1 MRLVAYKVGKD
12 LYPYRIGSRAEGR
25 IIDLQEAYR
34 QYLLAEQEADL
45 AMTVESLLPADPNA
59 FYSMGPHAM
68 KRAFRA
74 EAFALAEGLEEVQYR
89 AEEVKL
95 GPPVPKPGKI
105 VCVGLNYRDHI
116 EEMGR
121 ELPEYPVLF
130 GKFSNAVCAH
140 EQGVYHSKL
149 TEKLDYEGE
158 LAVIIGR
165 RAQEVPE
172 SEALDYIAG
181 YTVANDVSARDL
193 QRRTPQ
199 FLQGKTLDRSAP
211 MGPHLV
217 TADEIE
223 DVSSLSIRTFVNGEK
238 RQDSNTKHLIFPV
251 PHLVSFISGIMTL
264 EPGDVI
270 MTGTPNGVGFAMD
283 PPQFLKEGDVVEI
296 EIEGIG
302 QLRNTIIPKPSRP

>member
-1 MRLVAYKVGKD
+1 MKLVAYKVGKD
-12 LYPYRIGSRAEGR
+12 FNPYRIGSRVEGR
-25 IIDLQEAYR
+25 IIDLQESYR
-34 QYLLAEQEADL
+34 QFLLSEGEVDL

-59 FYSMGPHAM
+59 FYSMGTHAM

-74 EAFALAEGLEEVQYR
+74 ESFAIAEGLEKVQYR
-89 AEEVKL
+89 TEEISL
-95 GPPVPKPGKI
+95 GPPVPKPCKI
-105 VCVGLNYRDHI
+105 ICVGLNYKDHI

-121 ELPEYPVLF
+121 ELPNYPVLF

-140 EQGVYHSKL
+140 DQGVYHSKL

-158 LAVIIGR
+158 LAVVIGR
-165 RAQEVPE
+165 KAQEVTE
-172 SEALDYIAG
+172 DEAIDYIAG

-217 TADEIE
+217 TAEEIE
-223 DVSSLSIRTFVNGEK
+223 DVSNLSIRTFVNGEK
-238 RQDSNTKHLIFPV
+238 RQDSNTKHLIFSV
-251 PHLVSFISGIMTL
+251 PYLVSFISGIMTL
-264 EPGDVI
+264 EPGDII

-283 PPQFLKEGDVVEI
+283 PPQFLTEGDVVEI
-296 EIEGIG
+296 EIEGVG
-302 QLRNTIIPKPSRP
+302 QLRNTIIPKPARL